1 MQRNAVVTVQDE
13 TVDEMEAGLA
23 DSDTDS
29 SDKPPLVLKRT
40 NNVQE

>member
-1 MQRNAVVTVQDE
+1 VVTVQDE

-23 DSDTDS
+23 DSDTFDFGQA
-29 SDKPPLVLKRT
+29 PLGPEAT